1 MVMTM
6 EKLRSISV
14 GNDTVHSDIKQRIS
28 KVVARFASGDDLRY
42 REVEKEDGNHH
53 VQQFAYHVGEF
64 RVLCSTVI
72 TKTDADLV
80 QYYYL
85 ISITGSEEFKSDIVQ
100 PLLQYGFQSASE
112 HNNVLKMVEYGSM
125 QLLKCKLKGI
135 N

>member
-1 MVMTM
+1 M

-28 KVVARFASGDDLRY
+28 KVVARFASGDLRY
-42 REVEKEDGNHH
+42 REVEKEDGNHL

-85 ISITGSEEFKSDIVQ
+85 ISITGSEEFKFDVIQ

-125 QLLKCKLKGI
+125 QLLKCKLKSI